1 MKKTNKVFLFI
12 EGECFTELLAKF
24 DIFKVDVNDLNI
36 ENRCLHFHSTL
47 HKIWDPGINLIGKMF
62 R

>member
-1 MKKTNKVFLFI
+1 MKKTNKVFSFI
-12 EGECFTELLAKF
+12 EGECFIELLAKI

-47 HKIWDPGINLIGKMF
+47 HKVWDP
-62 R
+62 

>member
-36 ENRCLHFHSTL
+36 ENRCLHSSL
-47 HKIWDPGINLIGKMF
+47 HKVWHP
-62 R
+62 